1 MQLSRPSSGF
11 AVEPCLGW
19 VCCWHRAVPLEPCSC
34 RDHEGTARRQH
45 STAPRDIPAHPRA
58 QQAAPDGCA
67 QLPWVHRHPQHCRCP
82 MGFVPQ
88 PRPFPSVLKTP
99 QLSPCLRPVSS
110 SAVGSQGGDTAP
122 WCSEVHG
129 DQMFLLCITPRVVP
143 SPSHERQAVLK
154 SLQLRACCTT
164 PPSGGPEHTGLG
176 ASGGLRHYSSVS
188 PGARGTQTFPTAHA
202 SSILTYTRLGKDP
215 SKLSDRFCPKQQSKT

>member
-1 MQLSRPSSGF
+1 M
-11 AVEPCLGW
+11 
-19 VCCWHRAVPLEPCSC
+19 
-34 RDHEGTARRQH
+34 
-45 STAPRDIPAHPRA
+45 
-58 QQAAPDGCA
+58 
-67 QLPWVHRHPQHCRCP
+67 
-82 MGFVPQ
+82 
-88 PRPFPSVLKTP
+88 
-99 QLSPCLRPVSS
+99 
-110 SAVGSQGGDTAP
+110 AP
-122 WCSEVHG
+122 WCSEAPW
-129 DQMFLLCITPRVVP
+129 DQMFSFCITPRVVP

-188 PGARGTQTFPTAHA
+188 PGARGTQTFPTARA